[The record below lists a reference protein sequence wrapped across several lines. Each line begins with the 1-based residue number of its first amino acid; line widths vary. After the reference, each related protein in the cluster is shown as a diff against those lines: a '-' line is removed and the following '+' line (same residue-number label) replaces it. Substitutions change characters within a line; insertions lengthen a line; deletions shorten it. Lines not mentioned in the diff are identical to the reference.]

1 MNLQLSRSS
10 DYAVRLMVHLA
21 AQPDGSPVSQ
31 ADIAS
36 SQQIPEAYLQ
46 KLLTGLSKAGLVA
59 GRRGPGGGFVLTQ
72 EPRRVSLLN
81 VIEAVDGPVAVN
93 VCVMRGDGCDRL
105 ARCPVHRIWRIAQR
119 QLVALLEETSLR
131 ELAAEAEAIARS
143 AAAGV
148 EEPGCPIRPE

>member
-21 AQPDGSPVSQ
+21 SQVDGRPVPQ

-46 KLLTGLSKAGLVA
+46 KLLAALSKAGLVT

-72 EPRRVSLLN
+72 EPWRVSLLD
-81 VIEAVDGPVAVN
+81 VIEAVDGPVALN
-93 VCVMRGDGCDRL
+93 VCVMRGEGCDRL
-105 ARCPVHRIWRIAQR
+105 ARCPVHRVWRIAQR
-119 QLVALLEETSLR
+119 QLIALLEETTLR
-131 ELAAEAEAIARS
+131 ELAAEGNAIAQTALGCG
-143 AAAGV
+143 AAF
-148 EEPGCPIRPE
+148 GCPVPE